1 MRHRGAQ
8 PKRGNVLRPHQY
20 STIEYMSGPSRKGP
34 KRCLRCHK
42 SIKQGEPWQ
51 RVTSPADP
59 KYGSYV
65 VGIHT
70 NCSG

>member
-1 MRHRGAQ
+1 MRHPSVRR
-8 PKRGNVLRPHQY
+8 KRSIILRPHQY
-20 STIEYMSGPSRKGP
+20 STIEYMSGPSRRGP

-42 SIKQGEPWQ
+42 VIKKGEPWR

-59 KYGSYV
+59 KYGSYI

-70 NCSG
+70 KCPH